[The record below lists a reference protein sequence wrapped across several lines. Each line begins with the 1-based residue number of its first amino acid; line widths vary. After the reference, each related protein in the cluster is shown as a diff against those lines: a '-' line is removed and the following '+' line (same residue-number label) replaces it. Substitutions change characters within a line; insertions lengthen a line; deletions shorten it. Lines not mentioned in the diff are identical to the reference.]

1 MDTACGTVDGNG
13 ILLLCGVFNDG
24 EETEYCSA
32 DGFSSCR
39 IDFLYAGSFRNPLG
53 NCLRI
58 FVSHTYVLEKRR
70 QRSDGISPWYLFLS
84 VSLPYLRCEITG
96 YEMYLLFLSA
106 AGADIL
112 LGLGKT
118 FAGTLSF
125 ERKKSFGI
133 FLILSVTA
141 PAVLLY
147 FSLNHISF
155 LLSSLWASVLYV
167 LYLLLTYLSYVVL
180 KKEETESLLKQADE
194 WQRESRTYM
203 NVIRSQRH
211 DFNIHLHTI
220 SGLVRSEN
228 YGKCGEYVDGLVKEA
243 AEINDIMPVS
253 DAVVGSMLYNM
264 REQARQKGSEIYY
277 EITNDL
283 SDVICSGFT
292 LNKIIG
298 NLLQNA
304 IDALE
309 SEEDK
314 AHGVIVKISRRA
326 GYSVIMVENR
336 YHGNPEDIAKAFEPG
351 YSTKEKHEG
360 IGLSMTRRSVELS
373 EGTIYPEFTEDT
385 IRFIVRLPN
394 KVSFG
399 YEED

>member
-1 MDTACGTVDGNG
+1 MTERKQNIVQLMVFPAAGLISYMLVHSA
-13 ILLLCGVFNDG
+13 ILSEIVCVFLSVIHMFWKKEDN
-24 EETEYCSA
+24 A
-32 DGFSSCR
+32 VMA
-39 IDFLYAGSFRNPLG
+39 L
-53 NCLRI
+53 
-58 FVSHTYVLEKRR
+58 VH
-70 QRSDGISPWYLFLS
+70 GISFLS